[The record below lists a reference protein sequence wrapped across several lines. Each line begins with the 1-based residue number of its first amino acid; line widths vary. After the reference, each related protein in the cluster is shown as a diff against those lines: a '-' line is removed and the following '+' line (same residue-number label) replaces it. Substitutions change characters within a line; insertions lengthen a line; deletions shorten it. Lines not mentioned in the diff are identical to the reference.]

1 MEGFLLKAS
10 LFITCIA
17 DNFFPQVGDS
27 VVKILR
33 KNGVDLDFPKDQ
45 TCCGQPAFNA
55 GYWNEAR
62 DVAKGLIQTFEK
74 SEYVVSPS
82 GSCVAMIKHDYP
94 QLFAGDQLWESRV
107 KELAAKTYEFSQF
120 LVNVLKVED
129 VGARQKMKAVYHP
142 SCHATRIMEIHEEP
156 LKLLR
161 NIKDIELLELPNADQ
176 CCGFGGTFSVKMAA
190 VSEEI
195 VEDKVRNIL
204 LSGAD
209 IVTGTDLGCLMNIG
223 GRLEHQR
230 HPVQAIHI
238 AQLLAEGME
247 A

>member
-27 VVKILR
+27 VAKILR
-33 KNGVDLDFPKDQ
+33 RNGVDLDFPKDQ

-55 GYWNEAR
+55 GYWDEAR
-62 DVAKGLIQTFEK
+62 DVAKGLIRTFEK

-129 VGARQKMKAVYHP
+129 VGARQKMKVVYHP

-156 LKLLR
+156 LKLLHR
-161 NIKDIELLELPNADQ
+161 VKGLELLELPNADQ

-195 VEDKVRNIL
+195 VEDKVRNIMQ
-204 LSGAD
+204 SGAD

-223 GRLEHQR
+223 GRLEHQG
-230 HPVQAIHI
+230 HSVQAIHI